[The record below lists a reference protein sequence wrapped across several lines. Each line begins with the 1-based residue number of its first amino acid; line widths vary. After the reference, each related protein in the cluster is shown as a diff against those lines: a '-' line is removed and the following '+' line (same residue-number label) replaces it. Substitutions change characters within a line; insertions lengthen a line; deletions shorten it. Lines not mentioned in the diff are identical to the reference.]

1 MAASPASKLKSKS
14 GRIMPTVFIPS
25 KNLPPDLK
33 GPIYKVGNYIC
44 EAMADIISCELVDGA
59 QLYNGTWRLQTKD
72 FASRAALLTHGLN
85 LLGHSVQC
93 LSKCPYM
100 VDGQET
106 HKLIIGN
113 IPFSVPEDDIK
124 KALTDLGI
132 KLGGEMHWECYRDRS
147 KNQTSFKSGR
157 RFIYIVHPKK
167 PLPRSMNVGNHT
179 KVWLEYKNDKA
190 DPSLSSGSIFK
201 NNMNKDKGKRAY
213 NGKGPWQ
220 GFDKPRSD
228 RSERQYYA
236 SDAPASED
244 NRSHHDGYENL
255 EHELEDEL
263 EDDRSQVSSEY
274 SDHEGSHHSYHS
286 DNEPALLSSTMQ
298 PTKDWF
304 EHTDDNYES
313 ILNEDENNNLGLRS
327 SSNEGFSDLI
337 SAMRES
343 DNAFK
348 QLAQHE
354 TDDYQDLISFASI
367 KSKQEGSQ
375 AGDCSLPSDKV
386 SHSGQETRKNNT
398 FVQKKSGKSTNK
410 GKRSKVKKVIV
421 SGIKQTGTKHVIT
434 SQKKQEMAT
443 SGKPS
448 PSKVH
453 ESDSNTQGESNIAK
467 HNESNVLSSKDSNIP
482 PPILNDK
489 IVAQSP
495 ISKGGSFLKRK
506 KEKKVADKNQPTLT
520 ETLRKCRLKAHAN
533 IYNIKPKSK
542 KKKLASNLF

>member
-1 MAASPASKLKSKS
+1 
-14 GRIMPTVFIPS
+14 MPTVFIPS

-33 GPIYKVGNYIC
+33 GPLYKVGNYIC

-72 FASRAALLTHGLN
+72 YASRAALLTHGLD

-124 KALTDLGI
+124 KALTDLGV

-201 NNMNKDKGKRAY
+201 NNMNKDKGKRAN

-236 SDAPASED
+236 SDALASED
-244 NRSHHDGYENL
+244 IRSHHDGYENL
-255 EHELEDEL
+255 GQSEHEF

-286 DNEPALLSSTMQ
+286 DNEPALLSSTKQ

-304 EHTDDNYES
+304 EHTEDNYES
-313 ILNEDENNNLGLRS
+313 NLNDDENNNLGLRS

-337 SAMRES
+337 SAMQES

-348 QLAQHE
+348 QLAQHDI
-354 TDDYQDLISFASI
+354 DDYQDLISFASI

-375 AGDCSLPSDKV
+375 AGDSSLSSGKV

-398 FVQKKSGKSTNK
+398 FVRKKKGKSTNK
-410 GKRSKVKKVIV
+410 GKRSKVKKVIA
-421 SGIKQTGTKHVIT
+421 SGNKQTDSKHVIT
-434 SQKKQEMAT
+434 SQKKQEMVT

-448 PSKVH
+448 PSKSKVH
-453 ESDSNTQGESNIAK
+453 ESDSNTQGEPNIAK

-482 PPILNDK
+482 LPILINLNDK

-520 ETLRKCRLKAHAN
+520 ETLRNCRLKAHAN
-533 IYNIKPKSK
+533 IYNIKPK
-542 KKKLASNLF
+542 